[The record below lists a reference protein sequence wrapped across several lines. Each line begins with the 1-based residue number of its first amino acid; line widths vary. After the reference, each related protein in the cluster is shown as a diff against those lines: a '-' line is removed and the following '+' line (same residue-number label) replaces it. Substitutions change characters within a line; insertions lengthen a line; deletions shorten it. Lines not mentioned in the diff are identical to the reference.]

1 MSMQAIVS
9 ALNRFRPNLW
19 TLLFGLLLSSC
30 QSQAI
35 PPKRVIKIQQQ
46 WELEPGDL
54 IADHLVVGSLGDISI
69 QLKHQPL
76 KAPFSGKVEPS
87 TFDQCVIY
95 STPEVPAYL
104 FRFCGL
110 ERPKFGPVQAGQ
122 RIGGSSHVQFA
133 TLRRQPDGTWIIV
146 EPSTGILERAISQKS
161 SGNHQPTDQTPE
173 ATDPDQVKLPQSP
186 NEKSSID

>member
-1 MSMQAIVS
+1 MQAIVS
-9 ALNRFRPNLW
+9 ALSKLRPNLW
-19 TLLFGLLLSSC
+19 TVLCGVMVSSC
-30 QSQAI
+30 QSGAI
-35 PPKRVIKIQQQ
+35 PPQRVINIQQQ

-69 QLKHQPL
+69 QLKRHPL
-76 KAPFSGKVEPS
+76 RAPFPGKVEPS

-110 ERPKFGPVQAGQ
+110 QRPKLGPVKAGQ
-122 RIGGSSHVQFA
+122 RIGGGSHVQFA

-146 EPSTGILERAISQKS
+146 EPSTGILERAISYKS
-161 SGNHQPTDQTPE
+161 PINHQTTDQKHE
-173 ATDPDQVKLPQSP
+173 EVNPDQVKSPQLPNDQTP
-186 NEKSSID
+186 IN